1 MDAVPAPL
9 DSAVILIGHQVCL
22 STPAVCTE
30 RINQS
35 YEPRAEADG
44 ASVGY
49 CMISR
54 RFVEKTTGSKD
65 LLSSF
70 QGDGLGGSY
79 SNYPLPHH
87 YLWRPV
93 KPTIHPE
100 LLVRWLELLRA
111 GGQSRFRPFPWIIC

>member
-65 LLSSF
+65 FLSSSRVM
-70 QGDGLGGSY
+70 GYAEVIL
-79 SNYPLPHH
+79 
-87 YLWRPV
+87 
-93 KPTIHPE
+93 TIPCRTITTDPE

-111 GGQSRFRPFPWIIC
+111 GGQSRFRPFP